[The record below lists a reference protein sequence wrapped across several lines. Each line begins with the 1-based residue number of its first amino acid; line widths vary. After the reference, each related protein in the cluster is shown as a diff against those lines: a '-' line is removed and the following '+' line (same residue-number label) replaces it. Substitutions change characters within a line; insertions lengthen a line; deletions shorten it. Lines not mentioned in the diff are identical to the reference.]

1 MVHYQS
7 GYVIILLGLFICLI
21 SIAHRVK
28 DEKLT
33 KEIYDV
39 ALDPTSMKNVLS
51 KKLQPYNEIESSLND
66 PRNRLI
72 VGFMKVAVE
81 IQMLITQIKRD
92 MDEQVVQIIK
102 RMEKL
107 EEAVEASGQK

>member
-21 SIAHRVK
+21 AHRIK

-39 ALDPTSMKNVLS
+39 VLDPTSMKNVLS